1 MLLLNID
8 IKWFFQNQFFYLI
21 TLTGLFLW
29 VYNFTVL
36 KYQSNDSIDYQI
48 NVQSQD
54 YQPSLQVND
63 NIFIIDDEKS
73 FSTLSF
79 NEMK

>member
-1 MLLLNID
+1 MYIFSL
-8 IKWFFQNQFFYLI
+8 
-21 TLTGLFLW
+21 
-29 VYNFTVL
+29 L

-54 YQPSLQVND
+54 YQPSLQVNG

-79 NEMK
+79 DEMK

>member
-1 MLLLNID
+1 MFCIISQSVFFNNI
-8 IKWFFQNQFFYLI
+8 
-21 TLTGLFLW
+21 TGLFLW
-29 VYNFTVL
+29 MYIFSLL

-54 YQPSLQVND
+54 YQPSLQVNG